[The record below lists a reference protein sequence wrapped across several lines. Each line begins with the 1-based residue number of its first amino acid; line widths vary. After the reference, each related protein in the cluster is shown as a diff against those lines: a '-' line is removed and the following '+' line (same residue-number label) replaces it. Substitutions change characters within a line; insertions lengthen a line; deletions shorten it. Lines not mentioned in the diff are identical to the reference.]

1 MYNEFKKSVLFLS
14 MEVNVYMTSGK
25 IEELKQQRQKEIK
38 LRNSQLKYFLFV
50 ALICFIICFY
60 FVYKN
65 TTYVIVWTIGILIGF
80 TMQRSRFCFA
90 ASFRDPIMVGT
101 TSLFR
106 AVIIGLMIST
116 IGFSIFQY
124 ITVSN
129 TLEYSISKIPGQIS
143 PVGFHTIIGAIIFG
157 IGMVIAGGCASGT
170 LIRIGEGYMMQ
181 VIVLI
186 GFIIGTTLGSNHF
199 EFWDK
204 LFISSSKTIYIPE
217 YIGFMPATLIQLIV
231 LGIIYWV
238 AIWYDKQNNIM
249 VDL

>member
-1 MYNEFKKSVLFLS
+1 MYNKISIICFIFINGGDS
-14 MEVNVYMTSGK
+14 MTSIK
-25 IEELKQQRQKEIK
+25 IEELKRRRQTEI
-38 LRNSQLKYFLFV
+38 RNKKSQMPYFFFIAFLS
-50 ALICFIICFY
+50 FIICCY
-60 FVYKN
+60 FFN
-65 TTYVIVWTIGILIGF
+65 TNITYSIVWIIGILIGI

-106 AVIIGLMIST
+106 AVIIGLIIST

-124 ITVSN
+124 ITIGN
-129 TLEYSISKIPGQIS
+129 MDNYSIAHVPGQIY
-143 PVGFHTIIGAIIFG
+143 PVGFHTILGAILFG

-181 VIVLI
+181 VVVLI
-186 GFIIGTTLGSNHF
+186 GFIIGTTLGGNHF

-204 LFISSSKTIYIPE
+204 LIISSSRAIYIPK
-217 YIGFMPATLIQLIV
+217 YIGFIPALIIQLIV
-231 LGIIYWV
+231 LSMLYLL
-238 AIWYDKQNNIM
+238 ATWYDKQNNIM